1 MRGLA
6 EQADTFVGMELVD
19 PAVDFVG
26 LARSLGIEAQRAR
39 TVAEVT
45 DLVAKGLKGGSA
57 LLIDVDMERNYK
69 PM

>member
-6 EQADTFVGMELVD
+6 EQVDKFVGMELTD
-19 PAVDFVG
+19 PAIDFVG
-26 LARSLGIEAQRAR
+26 LARSLGIEAQRAK
-39 TVAEVT
+39 TVKDTT
-45 DLVAKGLKGGSA
+45 DLIAKALKGGTA